1 MPLKKECRMTSTGWT
16 WIDWAIVIVIALSA
30 LGGLA
35 QGLVRM
41 VLSLAGLI
49 GGLALAAWNYQHLA
63 KELVP
68 MVKSERTADVIAFL
82 VIALFLMVI
91 AGISASLLTRA
102 LKRMGLGCLN
112 RVGGAIFGAIQGA
125 VLVTLC
131 ILVTVAFF
139 PSAQWLTDSRL
150 PSKFF
155 GACHLSTHVSPGDL
169 AERVRTG
176 LKELK
181 ERTPGWMHPA
191 SGALQK
197 QARGS
202 TIAG

>member
-1 MPLKKECRMTSTGWT
+1 MTSTGWT
-16 WIDWAIVIVIALSA
+16 WIDWAIVIIIALSA

-35 QGLVRM
+35 RGLVRM
-41 VLSLAGLI
+41 ALSLAGLI

-63 KELVP
+63 RELIPV
-68 MVKSERTADVIAFL
+68 VKSEPVADAIAFL
-82 VIALFLMVI
+82 VIALLVMLI
-91 AGISASLLTRA
+91 AGIIASVTTRTM
-102 LKRMGLGCLN
+102 KWMGLGCLN
-112 RVGGAIFGAIQGA
+112 RVGGTIFGAIQGA
-125 VLVTLC
+125 GLVTLC

-181 ERTPGWMHPA
+181 ERTPGWMHPG
-191 SGALQK
+191 SGASQK
-197 QARGS
+197 QALGS
-202 TIAG
+202 AIAG